1 MLCERPRDGSWAGEK
16 ILSPDLKGSLRRALP
31 FEAGPVNGI
40 CWSMAAN
47 GAFGVFWDIAAI
59 RGGPVDGCFR
69 RNKTLPL

>member
-40 CWSMAAN
+40 CWSEAE
-47 GAFGVFWDIAAI
+47 VLH
-59 RGGPVDGCFR
+59 CSFR
-69 RNKTLPL
+69 PATEMPLPLGSGNTVEQ